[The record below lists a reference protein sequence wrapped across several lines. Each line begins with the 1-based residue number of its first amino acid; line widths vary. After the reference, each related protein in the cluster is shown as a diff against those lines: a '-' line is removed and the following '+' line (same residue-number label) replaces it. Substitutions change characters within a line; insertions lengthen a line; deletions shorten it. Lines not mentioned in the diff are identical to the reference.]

1 MKSEKWNVE
10 RSSTQGLKGRNLLT
24 LGVVPG
30 SGCSP
35 GIIRT
40 PA

>member
-24 LGVVPG
+24 RGEAPEK
-30 SGCSP
+30 
-35 GIIRT
+35 
-40 PA
+40 